1 MTEERTAN
9 DLQERVQ
16 ELRRQIA
23 ENDRLY
29 YVLDAPVLSD
39 PEYDALFAELKQ
51 LEAEHPELDDPNSP
65 TKRVGGAPLD
75 SFEQYTHALPMFSL
89 DNGFSVED
97 FRNFVDRL
105 GRLLPG
111 VDTSALPFWVDPKM
125 DGLATEVV
133 YENGQLTVGATRGD
147 GEVGENVT
155 ENVRTVRN
163 LPLALHFREDMP
175 APTVLDVRGEML
187 MDRKEFE
194 AMNARQLEE
203 GGKVF
208 ANPRNAAA
216 GSLRQLDSRITAQRP
231 LKFIAYGVGRVEW
244 PAGVSAPDWSTQ
256 EKLMLGLAEYGFTIP
271 PRCRLCSTPA
281 EVEDAYAELSEA
293 RESLPFEIDGTVAK
307 LNDRS
312 MQDALGATARAPR
325 WALALKFPA
334 YQGVTTLK
342 DIRVQVGRTG
352 ALTPVAIL
360 EPVSLAG
367 VTVSRATLHN
377 EDEIRAKELMIGDQV
392 VVQRAGDVIP
402 EVVRPLKDKRTG
414 AEKEFVFPKY
424 CPECGAEAVR
434 LPGEAAWRCPNIACP
449 AVRKQRLIYFV
460 SKAGLD
466 MEGLGRKWVEQFV
479 DSGMVKS
486 PADLFSLE
494 KNELVK
500 MDRMGEIL
508 AEKIIDSIEASKEAP
523 MRRLIAA
530 LGIRLVG
537 EQTARTLATYYRN
550 MDALMAE
557 ASRELA
563 DGEADPLQEL
573 PDIGPEVAASLRAFF
588 TNTSNHELLERLR
601 EVGLWPETDLP
612 EPSQA
617 PSEGP
622 LAGKKV
628 LVTGAVPGLT
638 RDEAKQ
644 AVLDAGGEAASSV
657 SKNLDMIVVGEKPGQ
672 SKLDKAEKLEIPR
685 LSADEFLRLIGK

>member
-111 VDTSALPFWVDPKM
+111 VDISALPFWVDPKM

-500 MDRMGEIL
+500 MDRMGEVL

-523 MRRLIAA
+523 MRRFIAA

-550 MDALMAE
+550 MDTLMAE

-588 TNTSNHELLERLR
+588 INTSNHELLERLR